1 MSGGVDV
8 SSDPKSL
15 PEVRLVE
22 LGPVAMAE
30 LVAGNRD
37 AASAAAGVE
46 LPAFFLSDECTWLWR
61 LRLDQ
66 LATAPEGTRWVAR
79 AAVDRGTGVVVGHAG
94 FHGPP
99 DESGM
104 VEMGYAVDPRHRG
117 RGYARAMVRELLRR
131 VQDEPEV
138 ATLRAT
144 ISPGNVASLA
154 TIAGLGFVLVG
165 RQVDEVDGL
174 ELVFERSVSDPC
186 RSG

>member
-1 MSGGVDV
+1 VSGGVDV
-8 SSDPKSL
+8 SSGPEPV

-22 LGPVAMAE
+22 LGRMAMAE
-30 LVAGNRD
+30 LAAGNRD
-37 AASAAAGVE
+37 TASAAAGVV
-46 LPAFFLSDECTWLWR
+46 LPAFFTSPDCTWLWR

-66 LATAPEGTRWVAR
+66 LAAAPDGARWIAR
-79 AAVDRGTGVVVGHAG
+79 AAVDCGTGVVVGHAG

-104 VEMGYAVDPRHRG
+104 VEMGYAVDPRHRR

-131 VQDEPEV
+131 AREEPEV
-138 ATLRAT
+138 ATVRAT

-165 RQVDEVDGL
+165 RQDDEVDGL
-174 ELVFERSVSDPC
+174 ELVFERSV
-186 RSG
+186 